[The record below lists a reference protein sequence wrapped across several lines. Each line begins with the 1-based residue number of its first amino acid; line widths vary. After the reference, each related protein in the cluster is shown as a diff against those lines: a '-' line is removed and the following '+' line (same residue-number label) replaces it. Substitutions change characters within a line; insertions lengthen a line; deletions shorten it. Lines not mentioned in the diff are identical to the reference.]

1 MKIIKAVAA
10 AVAIMF
16 AANAAAAD
24 NFVKTPITD
33 ENAACFMMRLPV
45 AKAANLFFKKAHADK
60 KAWVDFEWH
69 IAKAAIDD
77 PMAHMGL
84 TAAFIVGVY
93 HFEDGINN
101 PRELTIKFF
110 NECVKDPAVLEHA
123 EEVAAKMAMQAAE
136 EAIFNE

>member
-1 MKIIKAVAA
+1 MKGIKALTAA
-10 AVAIMF
+10 F
-16 AANAAAAD
+16 ALMLAGNAMAAD
-24 NFVKTPITD
+24 DFAKTPVTD

-45 AKAANLFFKKAHADK
+45 AKAANIFFKKAHADK
-60 KAWVDFEWH
+60 KAWIDFEWRM
-69 IAKAAIDD
+69 AKAAIND
-77 PMAHMGL
+77 PLAHMGL

-101 PRELTIKFF
+101 PRELTVKFF
-110 NECVKDPAVLEHA
+110 NECVKDPAVLEYA

>member
-1 MKIIKAVAA
+1 MKTIKAVAA
-10 AVAIMF
+10 AVTIMF
-16 AANAAAAD
+16 AANTAAAD
-24 NFVKTPITD
+24 NFVKTPMTD

-45 AKAANLFFKKAHADK
+45 AEAANIFFKKAHADK
-60 KAWVDFEWH
+60 KAWIDFEWH

-101 PRELTIKFF
+101 PRDLTVKFF
-110 NECVKDPAVLEHA
+110 NECVKDPVVLERA